1 MTELQTV
8 GERPEPKRDRWGRYL
23 ITPPDGGNATSMTR
37 ATTVAS
43 AVDDT
48 AGLQKWMKR
57 QTALGMAMRPD
68 LVAAVATCDPDD
80 KQALGRLAEQAM
92 DAAGSTAA
100 ATIGTALHRATELA
114 DLGLDVPEMFAE
126 RVAEYRATLE
136 AHGVVIDRDLV
147 ECVLVLWEYDIAG
160 TADRIITIGDE
171 RYVFDLKT
179 GESIHPHGFAI
190 QLAIYAAAQNIYDVA
205 TDSLKEMPEV
215 NQDRAII
222 CHLPAKGG
230 PCTLH
235 WIDIAAGREALEHA
249 LWVRDWR
256 KRKDLLEAFPVPA
269 VANEERPTTELLTEA
284 FGAVTVDVD
293 ETAALQER
301 RRALI
306 LERLPEIIPGF
317 WKANLPGIR
326 GPKAADEWSDADM
339 DRIEAVYELPFD
351 PPPLPATEP
360 PEPVADVVELRPRP
374 SDELGPAVDA
384 DSLTDLRERAR
395 RQSNGV
401 KAWISTWN
409 AEAIDEG
416 HAWKMGRGKH
426 VSEWSYECS
435 RAGLYLARIV
445 ERAESPETGLDLVR
459 RLLATVLGPLAVADG
474 VTIGGAIAALC
485 TEEARQLADLS
496 TEMNA
501 KQIEAAS

>member
-1 MTELQTV
+1 MTELHIV
-8 GERPEPKRDRWGRYL
+8 GERPEPRRDRWGRYL
-23 ITPPDGGNATSMTR
+23 VTPPDGGKPVAMTR
-37 ATTVAS
+37 ATTVAG

-147 ECVLVLWEYDIAG
+147 ECVLVLWEHAIAG
-160 TADRIITIGDE
+160 TADRIVTIDDR

-190 QLAIYAAAQNIYDVA
+190 QLAIYASAQNVYDPQ
-205 TDSLKEMPEV
+205 TEMLHPMPEV
-215 NQDRAII
+215 DQDRAII

-256 KRKDLLEAFPVPA
+256 RRKDLLEAFVVPA
-269 VANEERPTTELLTEA
+269 VTNEERPSADVLAEA
-284 FGAVTVDVD
+284 FPGTTVDVE
-293 ETAALQER
+293 ETEALLAR
-301 RRALI
+301 RRATVLAA
-306 LERLPEIIPGF
+306 LPEVVPAF
-317 WKANLPGIR
+317 WKANLPGVR
-326 GPKAADEWSDADM
+326 GPKAADEWSADDL
-339 DRIEAVYELPFD
+339 DRIEKVYELPFD
-351 PPPLPATEP
+351 PPPLPVTEQ
-360 PEPVADVVELRPRP
+360 PEPIADVVELRRRP

-384 DSLTDLRERAR
+384 ESLRELRERAR
-395 RQSNGV
+395 RQSSGV
-401 KAWISTWN
+401 KAWINLWN
-409 AEAIDEG
+409 EEAVDEG
-416 HAWKMGRGKH
+416 HAWKMGRGQH

-445 ERAESPETGLDLVR
+445 EKAESPETGLDLVR
-459 RLLATVLGPLAVADG
+459 RLLATIVGELAVADG
-474 VTIGGAIAALC
+474 VTIGGLVAALS
-485 TEEARQLADLS
+485 TEEARRLADLA

-501 KQIEAAS
+501 KQIKAAS